1 MNFFRNKK
9 KSTDGVKTTNG
20 SIWWTLRKSYA
31 GPFYFSAIF
40 RLASDVFLLST
51 PLLLGALISYIDSA
65 GALWKGLFLTFM
77 LFFVSM
83 MQAVLNGQYFHHNF
97 MVGLRIRTGVIT
109 AVYRKALRI
118 SSRAKRSTTTGEIV
132 NLMSVDAQR
141 FFELMPNVH
150 MLWSG
155 PLIIGASIY
164 LLWQYLGYAMIAGLT
179 VTIATV
185 PLTVWIALKLKV
197 LQQDQMV
204 IKDERIKFM
213 SEILSGMKVLKLYA
227 WEPSFEN
234 TTKKVRDEEIAVL
247 KGIALYNAGTYF
259 TWSLAPF
266 VIAMASFVTFVM
278 MGEVLTPEIAFVSLT
293 LFNILR
299 FPMTLC

>member
-1 MNFFRNKK
+1 M
-9 KSTDGVKTTNG
+9 
-20 SIWWTLRKSYA
+20 
-31 GPFYFSAIF
+31 
-40 RLASDVFLLST
+40 FLLST

-227 WEPSFEN
+227 WEPSFED

-247 KGIALYNAGTYF
+247 KDIALYNAGTYF